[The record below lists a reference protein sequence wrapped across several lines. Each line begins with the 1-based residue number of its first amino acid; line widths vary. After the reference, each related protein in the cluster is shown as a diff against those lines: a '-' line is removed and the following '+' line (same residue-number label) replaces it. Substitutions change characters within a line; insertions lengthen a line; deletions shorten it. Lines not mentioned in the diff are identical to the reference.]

1 MVCSALLFF
10 PRLGEHVCSRVAG
23 CRTHPTVGISTPEP
37 KIGTY
42 REFTRDVLPRIKDLG
57 YNTIQLM

>member
-1 MVCSALLFF
+1 MVSSQWFEKYDR
-10 PRLGEHVCSRVAG
+10 PDTD
-23 CRTHPTVGISTPEP
+23 THFRRQVGIATPEP

-42 REFTRDVLPRIKDLG
+42 KEFTRDVLPRIKDLG